1 MINLKNI
8 TITPTLKHLEIRCG
22 QIQKQKK
29 TGKNLIKNEK
39 RTNNISIVWDFDKTL
54 TPQDSTTELIRY
66 FLGNK
71 TKDFWKEVKNISE
84 VDSKAP
90 IDSISTSE
98 APVWMHLLLEIAIY
112 RDTKNKMELNE
123 GQFSSLIAHKIKFY
137 PNVSNFLKKIKNLSN
152 KELFK
157 NNNIKIHHF
166 IITAG
171 LQDLVSAVFKYHQS
185 SNLIKK
191 IFGCRYKTIKDEE
204 GLVKKNIPIY
214 CMDKTT
220 KTRAL
225 FEISKGCFLP
235 DAEYKVDD
243 LVPIEKEWC
252 QFENMIYVGDGDT
265 DIPAFSLV
273 KSRRGMT
280 IGVNNPE
287 DSKENIMKKAKN
299 ITKGRR
305 IDLFT
310 PANFKLDEELFYSI
324 KIRCE
329 QIAKR
334 YKAYTPSL

>member
-1 MINLKNI
+1 MTEK
-8 TITPTLKHLEIRCG
+8 E
-22 QIQKQKK
+22 KQS
-29 TGKNLIKNEK
+29 
-39 RTNNISIVWDFDKTL
+39 NNISIVWDFDKTL

-66 FLGNK
+66 FLGNE
-71 TKDFWKEVKNISE
+71 TKDFWNEVKTISG

-112 RDTKNKMELNE
+112 HDNKEKIELNE
-123 GQFSSLIAHKIKFY
+123 EQFSSLIAHKIEFYSNVPKF
-137 PNVSNFLKKIKNLSN
+137 LQEIKNLSN

-185 SNLIKK
+185 FDLITK
-191 IFGCRYKTIKDEE
+191 IFGCRYKTIKDTK

-235 DAEYKVDD
+235 KAEYKVDD

-252 QFENMIYVGDGDT
+252 QFENIIYIGDGDT

-280 IGVNNPE
+280 VGVYNPE

-299 ITKGRR
+299 ITTGKR

-334 YKAYTPSL
+334 YKAYKNALA